1 MQYSYNFILFSRE
14 REIFLKKINFEKKN
28 NFFFI
33 NNIKNKI
40 LLSTQMVIYMLK
52 SVFITFV
59 YLEKT
64 IMSIF
69 YYNKKID
76 FLIL

>member
-40 LLSTQMVIYMLK
+40 LLSTQIVIYMLK

-64 IMSIF
+64 IIKKLIF
-69 YYNKKID
+69 
-76 FLIL
+76 